1 MNIIQNLVFPNLD
14 IQAPDDL
21 YVRYWG
27 GTQAFRNEREIRFLQ
42 KGAGCVFDTFSTR
55 LPFKLGKTKP
65 ISAKLNCVYSVMASF

>member
-27 GTQAFRNEREIRFLQ
+27 GTQAFRNEREICFLQ
-42 KGAGCVFDTFSTR
+42 KGAGCVFDTF
-55 LPFKLGKTKP
+55 F
-65 ISAKLNCVYSVMASF
+65 NSFTICLLYTS